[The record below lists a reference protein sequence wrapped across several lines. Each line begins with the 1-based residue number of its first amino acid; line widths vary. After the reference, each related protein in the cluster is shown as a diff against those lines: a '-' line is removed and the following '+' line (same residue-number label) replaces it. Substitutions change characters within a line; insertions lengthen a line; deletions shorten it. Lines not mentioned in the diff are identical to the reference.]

1 MHHARRKVGDR
12 DAPDE
17 HERYPPLQ
25 QRDVLRDAGGD
36 RAEQDHRDG
45 DRDTRDTKL

>member
-1 MHHARRKVGDR
+1 VDHARRKVGDR

-25 QRDVLRDAGGD
+25 QLHLLRDARGD
-36 RAEQDHRDG
+36 RAEQDHRDS
-45 DRDTRDTKL
+45 DRDTRDKKL